1 MAKRRFLR
9 DTIGVLNSNVFS
21 IICGVLVVILL
32 TRILG
37 VEGFGLYYA
46 LLVIPIIVVSLTH
59 LGIRGASIYMLGQK
73 KFNDD
78 QIVSSVLF
86 TLLFTSILGVL
97 ASIGAYYFF
106 YEPEYTVLLISL
118 VIIIIPFRLAVIYIV
133 GIFFG
138 KDEIKQANRFE
149 WTINLINLI
158 LAAALVWG
166 LNLGLPGAVIS
177 ISVANVLVGLWGL
190 YIISKKFNISF
201 KFIPKIVKQML
212 RLGIM
217 YAFTFFIIQLNYRVD
232 ILLLEKL
239 STIHEVGIYS
249 LGAHIAEQLWQIPLA
264 ISIVLFSRTANMK
277 DHSLITQ
284 STISLARLSFVLIFL
299 LSLAVIFV
307 APYIIPFVFGDE
319 FSPSIDI
326 LQLIL
331 PGVIILVIFR
341 VLSGQLAGMGKPYL
355 AVYVFA
361 PALIINIL
369 LNFLWIPEYGGKG
382 AAWASDISYAVGT
395 IGYWIIYSRVLN
407 VQFFEILKFK
417 KADISIFAEL
427 ISKLMP
433 KWKI

>member
-277 DHSLITQ
+277 DQSLITQ

-299 LSLAVIFV
+299 LSLAVIFI
-307 APYIIPFVFGDE
+307 APYIIPLVFGDE

-331 PGVIILVIFR
+331 PGIIILVIFR

-355 AVYVFA
+355 AVYVFV

-369 LNFLWIPEYGGKG
+369 LNLLWIPEYGGKG